1 MMSRESGACRD
12 ASGKDSDL
20 TLAPAASVTN
30 PESTQTQFV
39 QVRMLITHRLH
50 VDQHRRDGET
60 ILLILRQLNLLRRGE
75 RQTAGFVIHWRKRC
89 NRLCNKTSGES
100 ADKDSRLYLLTL
112 VSGSS
117 YIISE

>member
-1 MMSRESGACRD
+1 MMLRESGARRD

-50 VDQHRRDGET
+50 VDQLSRDGET
-60 ILLILRQLNLLRRGE
+60 ILLILRQLNLLRSGE
-75 RQTAGFVIHWRKRC
+75 RQTAGFVIHWRK
-89 NRLCNKTSGES
+89 LCNKTSGES

-117 YIISE
+117 YIISK

>member
-1 MMSRESGACRD
+1 MSRESGARRD

-75 RQTAGFVIHWRKRC
+75 RKRC

>member
-1 MMSRESGACRD
+1 MMLRESGARRD

-50 VDQHRRDGET
+50 VDQLSRDGET
-60 ILLILRQLNLLRRGE
+60 ILLILRQLNLLRSGE
-75 RQTAGFVIHWRKRC
+75 RQTAGFVIHWRKLC

-117 YIISE
+117 YIISK